1 MRKIFFTLLAAGATL
16 VACQKETDMK
26 LEPVLHGDTLTIN
39 LTASQSD
46 ATKTVL
52 NGTDAKWAEGD
63 KVTVMYKKS
72 GESTWST
79 AESSAAAT
87 SDEYDTA
94 TFEATLTTP
103 DAGENAYAIYPANNL
118 SQTVADQAKITI
130 AATQHPTGT
139 GFDGG
144 SDIMISKPFTPS
156 TDPIATQFARAN
168 AVLKIKINNATLAS
182 EKLVS
187 LSVEGDN
194 DLAGDVLVGLSDHA
208 VKGIE
213 NGSHTVT
220 AEYAT
225 ANQFELGAAGKYVYL
240 IVKPQT
246 LASGSTLSISGV
258 TRNYTFSKDIVLSQD
273 IHLSAGHIMPLNI
286 TITSTTLTAK
296 KDVLTYTLI
305 EPAMVDPGSGSYW
318 AWTGVSYA
326 GTDHSTAV
334 YAGQSNHGVDYIQI
348 RATSPSGIVST
359 TSGGAIS
366 KIAVSYNT
374 TNTISNGRKI
384 NIYGK
389 NSAYSGSV
397 DLNGSDDDKGDLIG
411 TITYKTGDSAGYLII
426 DDYYEYIGII
436 PNGAIYLDNIDL
448 YWGVAKTPTGLVW
461 KKSGVKATTDA
472 AEMRTGGYTMPTI
485 ALDNP
490 NGLSV
495 TYASSDPSVA
505 TINSSSGAITL
516 VAAGETIISASYDG
530 DATYKSDEQ
539 SYTLSVSDSRTTPVI
554 TLTTTDVDLT
564 DQNYNTFTGRS
575 ATVDQDV
582 TLVYSKVDVSGI
594 IDAFNTSTGVL
605 SLSGNTGTATVT
617 VSFAGNADY
626 KPAESKSYTI
636 NVASSSG
643 PEKRTAPGSPAITAI
658 SSTSFT
664 ATWAAPATGGSEN
677 GYSWKLSTSN
687 NPADAAITNGTG
699 NVDTGVLTV
708 TVSSGITLTSGQNYY
723 FHVLTRGDGGV
734 SYNDSDY
741 ATSSAKQFKEYEVTW
756 NSTNNE
762 KGVTS
767 YSNTWYVEA
776 NGFRLNMSNW
786 NNNNNGWSYV
796 KGGAKA
802 SSAGTAVST
811 TCTMTTNS
819 SVSEAISHVIVNYT
833 QISCSKAKNKVT
845 YYGTI
850 SSAKLEVSTSSSFAS
865 IAETVNGVPTSTGEY
880 SYDIETPIENAYYR
894 LTVVTSNESE
904 QNGVV
909 AISSVVFSNASN

>member
-16 VACQKETDMK
+16 IACQKETDMK

-52 NGTDAKWAEGD
+52 NGTDAKWAATD
-63 KVTVMYKKS
+63 KVTVMYKKD

-79 AESSAAAT
+79 AESAAAAS

-187 LSVEGDN
+187 LSVEGDD
-194 DLAGDVLVGLSDHA
+194 DLVGDVLVGLSDHA

-220 AEYAT
+220 AEYAV
-225 ANQFELGAAGKYVYL
+225 ANQFELGADGKFVYL

-246 LASGSTLSISGV
+246 LASGSHLVINGV
-258 TRNYTFSKDIVLSQD
+258 TRNYTFTKDITLASD

-286 TITSTTLTAK
+286 TITSITLTSSI
-296 KDVLTYTLI
+296 DVLTNTWTGIGTGAKGY
-305 EPAMVDPGSGSYW
+305 ADWSNKSGSSSS
-318 AWTGVSYA
+318 AKYA
-326 GTDHSTAV
+326 GNSYDN
-334 YAGQSNHGVDYIQI
+334 SNNLIQL
-348 RATSPSGIVST
+348 RATTNSGIVST
-359 TSGGAIS
+359 TTGGS
-366 KIAVSYNT
+366 VKRVKVVYGGSNT
-374 TNTISNGRKI
+374 NNRKFTV
-384 NIYGK
+384 YGK
-389 NSAYSGSV
+389 NSAYTGPS
-397 DLNGSDDDKGDLIG
+397 DLYDDETKGTVLG
-411 TITYKTGDSAGYLII
+411 TIKFTTGASSGYLDI
-426 DDYYEYIGII
+426 DGYYEHIGLWAGD
-436 PNGAIYLDNIDL
+436 GAMYFSEIDI
-448 YWGVAKTPTGLVW
+448 YWGAAKTPTDLVW
-461 KKSGVKATTDA
+461 KKSGVKATTDT
-472 AEMRTGGYTMPTI
+472 AEMLTGDDTMPTI

-495 TYASSDPSVA
+495 SYASSVPSVA
-505 TINSSSGAITL
+505 TINSSTGVITL
-516 VAAGETIISASYDG
+516 VGAGETEISASYGG
-530 DATYKSDEQ
+530 DETYKADEQ
-539 SYTLSVSDSRTTPVI
+539 SYTLTVTDSRTTPVI

-564 DQNYNTFTGRS
+564 DLNYDSFTGRT
-575 ATVDQDV
+575 ATVEPSV
-582 TLVYSKVDVSGI
+582 TLVYSKVDASSI
-594 IDAFNTSTGVL
+594 IDEFNTSTGVL
-605 SLSGNTGTATVT
+605 SLSGNVGTATVT
-617 VSFAGNADY
+617 VSFAGNAEY
-626 KPAESKSYTI
+626 KAAVSKSYKI

-643 PEKRTAPGSPAITAI
+643 PENRTAPSSPTITAI
-658 SSTSFT
+658 SKTSFT
-664 ATWAAPATGGSEN
+664 ATWEAPTTGGSEN

-687 NPADAAITNGTG
+687 NPADAAITDGTG

-734 SYNDSDY
+734 SYIDSDY
-741 ATSSAKQFKEYEVTW
+741 ATSPAKKFKEYEVTW
-756 NSTNNE
+756 NSTNNSV
-762 KGVTS
+762 GVSS
-767 YSNTWYVEA
+767 YSNTWYVTA
-776 NGFRLNMSNW
+776 NGFRMDMSNW
-786 NNNNNGWSYV
+786 NNNNNGWNYV
-796 KGGAKA
+796 KGGSKA
-802 SSAGTAVST
+802 STAGTAVST
-811 TCTMTTNS
+811 TCTMTTNAAI
-819 SVSEAISHVIVNYT
+819 SEAMSHVIVNYT

-865 IAETVNGVPTSTGEY
+865 IAETVNGVPTSTGAY
-880 SYDIETPIENAYYR
+880 SYEIQTPIENAYYR